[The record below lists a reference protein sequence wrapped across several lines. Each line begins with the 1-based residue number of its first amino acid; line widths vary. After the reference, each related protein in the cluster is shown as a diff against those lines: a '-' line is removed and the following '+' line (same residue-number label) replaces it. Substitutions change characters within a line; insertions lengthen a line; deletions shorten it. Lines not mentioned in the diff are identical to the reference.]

1 MRTIEE
7 KNGMIANFMGVKFKD
22 DNEYINELKEMRSNG
37 IFFEQEYMAS
47 ELKYH
52 SSWDWLMPVVEE
64 IESLGFNV
72 EKNFQPID
80 KDFQCLITKGNDI
93 LFQEF
98 NEYSI
103 TAMHY
108 VVVEFIE
115 FYNKKTSWRT
125 YQITATQRERR

>member
-1 MRTIEE
+1 
-7 KNGMIANFMGVKFKD
+7 MIAEFMGEFNVHEVEGRFVCNNCGHEYSAMLSD
-22 DNEYINELKEMRSNG
+22 DEIPMIHAECMPDIVTLA
-37 IFFEQEYMAS
+37 Q
-47 ELKYH
+47 YH
-52 SSWDWLMPVVEE
+52 TSWDWLMPVVEK

-108 VVVEFIE
+108 VVVDFIE
-115 FYNKKTSWRT
+115 FYNKQES
-125 YQITATQRERR
+125 

>member
-1 MRTIEE
+1 MKTTEQ
-7 KNGMIANFMGVKFKD
+7 KNRMIAEFMGLQPLASDPNNFFFYPSL
-22 DNEYINELKEMRSNG
+22 NNYIYKKAM
-37 IFFEQEYMAS
+37 Q
-47 ELKYH
+47 YH
-52 SSWDWLMPVVEE
+52 TSWDWLMPVVEE

-115 FYNKKTSWRT
+115 FYNKKTS
-125 YQITATQRERR
+125 